1 MAKAKE
7 EAIVTISIKNA
18 RKMSPALR
26 HELAKWM
33 RNQGIALENHGREFS
48 DKFVSR
54 YYLS

>member
-1 MAKAKE
+1 MKNKG
-7 EAIVTISIKNA
+7 EAIATIQIKNA
-18 RKMSPALR
+18 SKMSPALR

-33 RNQGIALENHGREFS
+33 RNQGIALENHAREFS